1 VKITPERISSLL
13 QALYAA
19 AADPS
24 LFDGFLQ
31 LVHEQ
36 TQSSRAYL
44 LMADPQRGNSITA
57 QANMDPHYM
66 RLYAEHYAADDP
78 LMSAAIVQQGR
89 NGGDWVG
96 DRADV
101 LPDSVYFNHGSY
113 HDLLAP
119 VGDLHICGT
128 LMSMPDDWFGALV
141 LRRERQQKAFEP
153 EVISL
158 LNILIPHM
166 KQSLR
171 LHGLL
176 QSERTRAD
184 AMASS
189 VEAFGVAVMSV
200 DARCR
205 IRHVSAAAR
214 VMLSRGSGLELRNGE
229 IRAANFKENQQLRGL
244 IAGAVATAQGY
255 VEDSVERATP
265 VQATQAAR
273 FSPSS
278 GGAMSITR
286 KPPLPPLRVSV
297 MPYTSEEQMLQEKPA
312 ALIFLHDP
320 AQPPANRGDLL
331 RAMYGITPIQ
341 ARIADK
347 LLTGFSLREA
357 AEALSMTED
366 TARFHLKNIFRIV
379 SVPNQASLMRLMLSL
394 PGMP

>member
-1 VKITPERISSLL
+1 
-13 QALYAA
+13 
-19 AADPS
+19 
-24 LFDGFLQ
+24 
-31 LVHEQ
+31 
-36 TQSSRAYL
+36 
-44 LMADPQRGNSITA
+44 MADPQRGNSITA
-57 QANMDPHYM
+57 QANMDPHSM

-113 HDLLAP
+113 HDLLSP

-205 IRHVSAAAR
+205 IRHVSAAAS

-229 IRAANFKENQQLRGL
+229 IRVANVNDHRLTAGGFGLRL
-244 IAGAVATAQGY
+244 EAGSIGRTVDYTTLKSSSGAGGFCSSMYLCQISSVTLPLVATQY
-255 VEDSVERATP
+255 PRAH
-265 VQATQAAR
+265 
-273 FSPSS
+273 
-278 GGAMSITR
+278 
-286 KPPLPPLRVSV
+286 KC
-297 MPYTSEEQMLQEKPA
+297 
-312 ALIFLHDP
+312 
-320 AQPPANRGDLL
+320 
-331 RAMYGITPIQ
+331 
-341 ARIADK
+341 
-347 LLTGFSLREA
+347 
-357 AEALSMTED
+357 
-366 TARFHLKNIFRIV
+366 
-379 SVPNQASLMRLMLSL
+379 
-394 PGMP
+394 